1 MVVVVVVV
9 VFDFTTTAVFL
20 TIISL
25 QNMGRKSL
33 KYTLA
38 CHPASLAA
46 AHRSLAAPWSSLCP
60 GLFYD

>member
-38 CHPASLAA
+38 CHFLLASAT
-46 AHRSLAAPWSSLCP
+46 
-60 GLFYD
+60 